1 MRRPVLL
8 VFLAMLSLAI
18 VTPVMPY
25 RAMELGASPFMVAFI
40 MAFDTVMLVLTAFLW
55 GRFSDHI
62 GRKPI
67 ILVTLAVMPL
77 SNALLAVGDS
87 YALLLIA
94 RGLAGLG
101 AAAIPVLQA
110 YIADETNEESRTRGM
125 AHFNGAWALAFVVG
139 PLIAFLISRSS
150 TNVHVTIGW
159 FVTGIAIVTFV
170 LAALLLRRKV
180 PVPESIEARSVEA
193 IMAAP
198 EASKVAIGR
207 LRLLGHGLSP
217 PMRTRAFMLPI
228 AAMTILALVWA
239 QLDGT
244 VGLWTS
250 VKLSWGAS
258 QLSLAYLAAG
268 LAGFMTQFWFTERA
282 ARWVGLVPLSIMS
295 TVVVAGS
302 LLLPVFWPEPWALYM
317 AMTLAGAGAATANSC
332 YASLFS
338 MAAPPNEQGAAMGLC
353 HTGTNA
359 AWIVG
364 PLLGGLVFQT
374 ISPSAPFVVGVTA
387 ALIATALVVLLPL
400 TTARSSPESRE
411 ARGNA

>member
-55 GRFSDHI
+55 GRFSDRV
-62 GRKPI
+62 GRKPV
-67 ILVTLAVMPL
+67 ILLTLAVMPL
-77 SNALLAVGDS
+77 SNAILAMGDS
-87 YALLLIA
+87 YFWLLVA

-110 YIADETNEESRTRGM
+110 YIADATDEETRTRGM

-139 PLIAFLISRSS
+139 PLIAYLLSRMSDDS
-150 TNVHVTIGW
+150 HMMIGW
-159 FVTGIAIVTFV
+159 SVTGIAIVTLI
-170 LAALLLRRKV
+170 LAALLLRRVV
-180 PVPESIEARSVEA
+180 PRVEA
-193 IMAAP
+193 QPPETLVAAP
-198 EASKVAIGR
+198 EGGKDR
-207 LRLLGHGLSP
+207 LGMLRWLGHGISP
-217 PMRTRAFMLPI
+217 SMLTRAFALPI
-228 AAMTILALVWA
+228 AAMTVLALVWA

-250 VKLSWGAS
+250 VRLNWGATE
-258 QLSLAYLAAG
+258 LSLAYLAAG
-268 LAGFMTQFWFTERA
+268 VAGFMTQFWFTERA
-282 ARWVGLVPLSIMS
+282 ARWFGLVPLSIAS
-295 TVVVAGS
+295 TLVVAGS
-302 LLLPVFWPEPWALYM
+302 LLLPVFWIEPWALLV

-338 MAAPPNEQGAAMGLC
+338 KAAPTNEQGAAMGLC

-359 AWIVG
+359 AWIIG
-364 PLLGGLVFQT
+364 PLLGGFVFQVF
-374 ISPSAPFVVGVTA
+374 SPSAPFLVGVA
-387 ALIATALVVLLPL
+387 AAIIATGLVILLPL
-400 TTARSSPESRE
+400 TRSDPSTPVSSE